1 MSFLSIA
8 PYAAEK
14 IDCNSA
20 ELLFL
25 DALCRGDSEKAGSF
39 FEDLFLL
46 WMGAGI

>member
-14 IDCNSA
+14 INHHSA

-25 DALCRGDSEKAGSF
+25 RALCAGDTENAAAFFSGYSAIWKA
-39 FEDLFLL
+39 LRH
-46 WMGAGI
+46 